1 MRAAREDAITRWAMD
16 LGTCNTA
23 VCRWNEELAR
33 PELVE
38 LPGIC
43 RIPGGADPMEAPL
56 LIPSATHM
64 VEDPDFWTRLCRRRF
79 FARRFSWGRE
89 GWIGRQALERN
100 LANHHPAFVPTF
112 KGWLG
117 RASTVPIAKMKGRSV
132 SAREVAA
139 TYLRELFAEV
149 HRTTGER
156 IRDLVITAPVE
167 SFESYRAE
175 VAGICKRLGVDR
187 LRFADEPVAAALGY
201 GLSISARKHVLV
213 MDFGAGTL
221 DLALVRLTARDMEQG
236 RCEVLAKAGRP
247 VGGDHVDNWLLDDV
261 AGKLGV
267 KIDDFWRGQ
276 LLDEAR
282 RVKET
287 SYVQGREIF
296 HLHPPEL
303 GGAAA
308 PVPGVERE
316 IEVDQAYL
324 REVCD
329 QHGLFDTIRSCVD
342 ELAEQASAQ
351 GFRIDSVDDVLM
363 VGGSTLLPGVYPLFE
378 KRFGRD
384 RVRSWRP
391 FEAVAWG
398 ATALAA
404 EAWTHADF
412 IVHEYA
418 ILTYDGATGDP
429 RYLPI
434 IERGTRFPTRED
446 HWRNQFVPTCA
457 LGEPETIFK
466 LVVCEMGTASDDER
480 LFGWDAQGE
489 VHTLRSGDE
498 RLIVPLN
505 ESAPALGTLDPP
517 HPPSDR
523 RPRLDV
529 AFGINADRWLIATV
543 RDLHTSKTL
552 MDSTPVV
559 RLL

>member
-1 MRAAREDAITRWAMD
+1 M
-16 LGTCNTA
+16 CK
-23 VCRWNEELAR
+23 WNEELAR
-33 PELVE
+33 PELIE
-38 LPGIC
+38 LPNIC
-43 RIPGGADPMEAPL
+43 RVPGGTDPMEAPR
-56 LIPSATHM
+56 LIPSATHL
-64 VEDPDFWTRLCRRRF
+64 EETPDMWTRLSRRPF
-79 FARRFSWGRE
+79 LARRVFWGRE
-89 GWIGRQALERN
+89 AWIGRQALERN
-100 LANHHPAFVPTF
+100 LAQHHRAFVPTF
-112 KGWLG
+112 KRWLG
-117 RASTVPIAKMKGRSV
+117 RASTAPIAKVAGRAV
-132 SAREVAA
+132 SAREVADA
-139 TYLRELFAEV
+139 YLRELLAEV

-156 IRDLVITAPVE
+156 VRDLVITAPVE

-175 VAGICKRLGVDR
+175 LATIGKRLGVDR

-201 GLSISARKHVLV
+201 GLGMSARKHVLV
-213 MDFGAGTL
+213 VDFGAGTL
-221 DLALVRLTARDMEQG
+221 DLAVVRLTAREMEQG

-247 VGGDHVDNWLLDDV
+247 VGGDHVDNWLLDTV
-261 AGKLGV
+261 AADLGV
-267 KIDDFWRGQ
+267 KVEGFWRGQ
-276 LLDEAR
+276 MIDEAR

-287 SYVQGREIF
+287 SYARGKEVF

-303 GGAAA
+303 GGHGA
-308 PVPGVERE
+308 PVPGVQRE

-324 REVCD
+324 REVCAK
-329 QHGLFDTIRSCVD
+329 HGLFDTVMSCL
-342 ELAEQASAQ
+342 EEIAEQSAAQ
-351 GFRIDSVDDVLM
+351 SLPIDRVDDVLM
-363 VGGSTLLPGVYPLFE
+363 VGGSTLLPGIYPMFE
-378 KRFGRD
+378 ERFGRD
-384 RVRSWRP
+384 RVRAFRP

-412 IVHEYA
+412 IVHDYA
-418 ILTYDGATGDP
+418 ILTYDARTGDP

-434 IERGTRFPTRED
+434 VERGTRFPTRED

-505 ESAPALGTLDPP
+505 EAAPALGTLDPP
-517 HPPSDR
+517 HSLSDR

-529 AFGINADRWLIATV
+529 AFGVNADRWLIATV
-543 RDLHTSKTL
+543 RDLHTSRVL
-552 MDSTPVV
+552 MEGTPVV